1 MKKRSLDINKEP
13 STPDEID
20 KAVSSIKN
28 GKAVG
33 LDEILAAVLKLEAF
47 KVILLHFC
55 NSVYNQDPIQRWNE
69 GVLLPF
75 PKKRNLA
82 NTENYREVTFTPI
95 AAKIY
100 NLLTLHR
107 MRPKIDRITR
117 DTKISKIHRSVL

>member
-20 KAVSSIKN
+20 KAVRSIKN

-75 PKKRNLA
+75 PKKKKPSQ
-82 NTENYREVTFTPI
+82 Y
-95 AAKIY
+95 
-100 NLLTLHR
+100 
-107 MRPKIDRITR
+107 
-117 DTKISKIHRSVL
+117 

>member
-20 KAVSSIKN
+20 KAVRSIKN

-47 KVILLHFC
+47 KVILLYFC

-75 PKKRNLA
+75 QKKE
-82 NTENYREVTFTPI
+82 T
-95 AAKIY
+95 
-100 NLLTLHR
+100 
-107 MRPKIDRITR
+107 
-117 DTKISKIHRSVL
+117 